1 MCSKKNGKATCSSS
15 SSNWLITAILSHPF
29 TSIQLRSHRGLAAC
43 RARVVSSTVNH
54 RSRSRGLIR
63 GSPRSCTTRR
73 LYFVAYNARDDNR
86 TNPIISPPDEPSDP
100 MQIAYVALVMWAKW
114 LEWKLLGTRCGG
126 QIVRARSNSRIL
138 ASRYICMY
146 MVTGFFSFFN
156 STRDWAD

>member
-1 MCSKKNGKATCSSS
+1 MDLQGVARLDDYISLHIMPGT
-15 SSNWLITAILSHPF
+15 ITERIPL
-29 TSIQLRSHRGLAAC
+29 
-43 RARVVSSTVNH
+43 
-54 RSRSRGLIR
+54 
-63 GSPRSCTTRR
+63 
-73 LYFVAYNARDDNR
+73 
-86 TNPIISPPDEPSDP
+86 SPPDEPSDP